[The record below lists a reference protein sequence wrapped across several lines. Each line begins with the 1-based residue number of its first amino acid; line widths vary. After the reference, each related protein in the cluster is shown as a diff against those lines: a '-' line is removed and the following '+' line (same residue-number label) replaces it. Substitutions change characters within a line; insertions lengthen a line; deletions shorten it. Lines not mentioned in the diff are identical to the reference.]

1 VRDRACESWVT
12 LASAEGR
19 GSRFVFLTGDL
30 GFRAL
35 EPLRDALGERFINAG
50 VAEQNMVSVAAGLA
64 AEGLDSWV
72 YSIAPFCYAR
82 PYEQIRN
89 DVCHHGLPV
98 KLVGNGGGYA
108 YGAMGATHH
117 ALEDYGALLAL
128 PGMAAIVPAFR
139 ADVERAIADTAERR
153 GPVYLRLGRCEA
165 PAGWTPPAFAPWR
178 RLLEG
183 EAGVLIAVGPLA
195 GELVAA
201 LLEQPPAARPS
212 LWALGRLPLEP
223 TGLPAPLVAE
233 IEGSG
238 ALLVAE
244 EHVAT
249 GGAGE
254 TLARCL
260 LESGVR
266 VGRFEH
272 VAARGYPSGQ
282 YGSQAWHRRECG
294 LDAAA
299 LLDRLAT
306 LRSGVA

>member
-1 VRDRACESWVT
+1 VRDRACASWVG
-12 LASAEGR
+12 LAEEEES
-19 GSRFVFLTGDL
+19 FVFLTGDL
-30 GFRAL
+30 GFQAL
-35 EPLRDALGERFINAG
+35 EPLRDKLGARFINAG

-64 AEGLDSWV
+64 AEGLACWV

-89 DVCHHGLPV
+89 DVCQHGLPV
-98 KLVGNGGGYA
+98 RLVGNGGGYA

-128 PGMAAIVPAFR
+128 PGMRAIIPAFR
-139 ADVERAIADTAERR
+139 EDVDVAVQQTAKCS

-165 PAGWTPPAFAPWR
+165 PPGWVPPAFAAWR
-178 RLLEG
+178 RLVVG
-183 EAGVLIAVGPLA
+183 DAGVLIAVGPLA
-195 GELVAA
+195 GPLVAA
-201 LLEQPPAARPS
+201 LHARPERARPS
-212 LWALGRLPLEP
+212 LWALGELPIVA
-223 TGLPAPLVAE
+223 GDLPRALVAD
-233 IEGSG
+233 IERSA
-238 ALLVAE
+238 ALVVAE

-254 TLARCL
+254 ALARRL

-272 VAARGYPSGQ
+272 VAARGYPSGG

-294 LDAAA
+294 LDAES
-299 LLDRLAT
+299 LLARVEA
-306 LRSGVA
+306 LRSRAA